1 MQEQQDGQA
10 HAVLRVLD
18 DGKLR
23 STDGLQQGNGLA
35 GMRERVAA
43 LGGRLSL
50 QAGAGLALELH
61 VPSGASA

>member
-1 MQEQQDGQA
+1 LPCCRPS
-10 HAVLRVLD
+10 VLRVLD

-43 LGGRLSL
+43 LGGHLSL
-50 QAGAGLALELH
+50 QAGAGLTLELH